1 MTSYIEKR
9 GRKTFL
15 VTPAKL
21 SSGSLTAGQSLRAK
35 RKRLTPAEVLIAEA
49 EINKKDEHEERAHHK
64 EGLKKKLVYAGFKK
78 I

>member
-15 VTPAKL
+15 VTPTKL
-21 SSGSLTAGQSLRAK
+21 KHGSITAGQSLKAK
-35 RKRLTPAEVLIAEA
+35 RKRLTPAEVLMAEA
-49 EINKKDEHEERAHHK
+49 EINKKDENDERVEHK
-64 EGLKKKLVYAGFKK
+64 ERLKKDLVYAGFKK